1 MRLRRGRGRGAR
13 LVLHVLASEQH
24 HLLQSFCFA
33 ACAERL
39 PLRVSTAALM
49 HTADTEA
56 EALGF
61 LVLTCL
67 PTAVTQQ
74 ANEEGEDEA
83 EDEEEH
89 EEGPDPNSW
98 YRWHEWHVT
107 CCIRPPD
114 KGRRPSS
121 SASEHHHVHGSD
133 PELEEPGYRQLH
145 LAVETCA
152 VQPDIILKTE
162 LPEVGGWGRL
172 CAWEG
177 PKRAS
182 VGQAQPGQM
191 QPGSG
196 PCQSGAV
203 SDAV

>member
-1 MRLRRGRGRGAR
+1 
-13 LVLHVLASEQH
+13 
-24 HLLQSFCFA
+24 
-33 ACAERL
+33 
-39 PLRVSTAALM
+39 M

-56 EALGF
+56 EVLGC
-61 LVLTCL
+61 LVLKRL
-67 PTAVTQQ
+67 ATAVTQQ
-74 ANEEGEDEA
+74 ATEEGEDEA

-121 SASEHHHVHGSD
+121 SASEHHHLHGPD

-182 VGQAQPGQM
+182 VGQAQPGRM

-196 PCQSGAV
+196 PRESGAV
-203 SDAV
+203 SDAG